1 MNTAHKALT
10 VYKASAGSGKTF
22 TLSVEYIKLLINDPT
37 SFRSTL
43 AVTFTN
49 KATEE
54 MKVRILSQLYGIWK
68 RLPDSKSYIEKI
80 KTDMDVTEEFMAERA
95 GMALHNIVN
104 NYSYFRIETIDSFF
118 QSVLRNLARE
128 LDLTA
133 NLRVE
138 LNDYQIERNAVDD
151 LIDNLSEDDQVL
163 AWIMDYI
170 HENLQDDKNWNV
182 IGQIKKFGENIF
194 REFYKTNSKLLNEK
208 LLEEGFFKQY
218 TSKLRNLRNEA
229 EAEIVNEAELFF
241 DILNNNGID
250 IQDLSYGKSGPAGYF
265 VKIRSGV
272 YDESLITSRV
282 KTAMDNGNGDG
293 WVKKTAEAELKA
305 IASSKLASAL
315 INAEKT
321 RCRNWPIYQS
331 AVLTLRHLNQL
342 RLLNSIENKVR
353 DMNQEANRFLLSDT
367 HTLLH
372 SLIKDSDSPFIFEK
386 IGTRLNNIMID
397 EFQDTSTVQWQNFKV
412 LLEEC
417 MSHSSEQGNLIVGD
431 VKQSIY
437 RWRSGDWRML
447 NNIEREF
454 PTMRNMLN
462 VKSLDTNYRSSRRVI
477 NFNNAFFTQAA
488 EIEYRDLTN
497 GDELQDDKAD
507 NSAEQ
512 LKKAY
517 SDVEQK
523 VPDFRKQTGYVSVEL
538 LPQDDYLEQTLQKTA
553 DAVRELLEAGAESSD
568 IAIIV
573 RSNSTIQQLAE
584 YFAEAMP
591 DVRIVSDEAFR
602 LDSADSVNI
611 IVNAMHCLTHND
623 DKISRTYI
631 AKAYQI
637 RVLGKDNE
645 LVDRLLATE
654 DGVNESLPK
663 QFSDNTPDLLAM
675 PLYELA
681 EKLYDIFGLKNIEG
695 EDAYI
700 YAFYDCL
707 TDYLK
712 NNTADI
718 DKFVEE
724 WDDSICS
731 KTIQVNTTQGI
742 RLITI
747 HKSKGLEFE
756 NVIIPFCDWSIEK
769 TNTIW
774 CSPKVAPF
782 NELPLVPVDFNA
794 KQMKGTIF
802 EDDYNDEHLQNCV
815 DNLNLL
821 YVAFTRASQSLYVLA
836 RRGNANQRSYT
847 IEEAIG
853 NMELEDGILEGDPSD
868 KKSIIKYT
876 YGTLETADKKKATQ
890 SDNIFMPQVSNKNV
904 KMVTYD
910 SHTDFRQS
918 NKSREF
924 VCDEDD
930 SNSEEKQRLAYIK
943 TGRVLHHLFA
953 TINTTDDI
961 EPSLKKLEIEGLIE
975 DSNLTCESLRK
986 MLHKRL
992 ENKQVADWFSGRW
1005 QLFNECTILDYDEAT
1020 DTVKEHRPDRVMKDG
1035 DKVVIVDFKFGA
1047 YRPEYTDQVR
1057 RYISLTKGMGYEDV
1071 KGYLWFVYT
1080 NNIEEVKE

>member
-1 MNTAHKALT
+1 MNTVHKALT
-10 VYKASAGSGKTF
+10 IYKASAGSGKTF
-22 TLSVEYIKLLINDPT
+22 TLSIEYIKLLINDPT
-37 SFRSTL
+37 SYRSTL

-54 MKVRILSQLYGIWK
+54 MKIRILSQLYGIWK
-68 RLPDSKSYIEKI
+68 LLPDSKSYIEKI
-80 KTDMDVTEEFMAERA
+80 KADMDVTEEFMAERA

-138 LNDYQIERNAVDD
+138 LNDFQIERNAVDT
-151 LIDNLSEDDQVL
+151 LIDNLSENDQLL
-163 AWIMDYI
+163 AWIMEYI
-170 HENLQDDKNWNV
+170 QENIQDDKNWNV

-194 REFYKTNSKLLNEK
+194 REFYKTNSKQLNAK

-218 TSKLRNLRNEA
+218 TAKLRKLRNEA

-241 DILNNNGID
+241 DILNNHGID

-265 VKIRSGV
+265 IKIRSGI
-272 YDESLITSRV
+272 YDESLITGRV
-282 KTAMDNGNGDG
+282 KTAMDNGNGEG
-293 WVKKTAEAELKA
+293 WVKKSATPELKA
-305 IASSKLASAL
+305 IAESKLAPIL
-315 INAEKT
+315 INAEDV
-321 RCRNWPIYQS
+321 RSRNWPIYQS

-342 RLLNSIENKVR
+342 RLLNSIESKVR

-417 MSHSSEQGNLIVGD
+417 MSHGTEQGNLIVGD

-454 PTMRNMLN
+454 PTMRSMLN
-462 VKSLDTNYRSSRRVI
+462 VQSLDTNYRSSRRVI

-488 EIEYRDLTN
+488 EIEYKDLKIGN
-497 GDELQDDKAD
+497 ESQDEKSDI
-507 NSAEQ
+507 SAEQ

-517 SDVEQK
+517 ADVQQN
-523 VPDFRKQTGYVSVEL
+523 VPEFRKDTGHVSVEL
-538 LPQDDYLEQTLQKTA
+538 LPQEDYLAQTLQKTA
-553 DAVRELLEAGAESSD
+553 DAVRELLNAGAECSD

-584 YFAEAMP
+584 YFAEEMP
-591 DVRIVSDEAFR
+591 EMRIVSDEAFR
-602 LDSADSVNI
+602 LDNADSVNI
-611 IVNAMHCLTHND
+611 IVNAMHCLTHPD
-623 DKISRTYI
+623 DLIAKTYI
-631 AKAYQI
+631 AKAYQT
-637 RVLGKDNE
+637 RVLGKDY
-645 LVDRLLATE
+645 VDVDKMLTTE
-654 DGVNESLPK
+654 EGTTEALPK
-663 QFSDNTPDLLAM
+663 QFVDNAPDLMAM

-681 EKLYDIFGLKNIEG
+681 ERLYNIFGLKNING

-718 DKFVEE
+718 DKFIEE
-724 WDDSICS
+724 WDDSISS
-731 KTIQVNTTQGI
+731 KTIQVNATQGI

-782 NELPLVPVDFNA
+782 NELPLIPIDFNA

-821 YVAFTRASQSLYVLA
+821 YVAFTRASSSLHVIA

-847 IEEAIG
+847 IEQALS
-853 NMELEDGILEGDPSD
+853 NMELEDGILEGDIND
-868 KKSIIKYT
+868 KKSFLRYT
-876 YGTLETADKKKATQ
+876 YGTLETADKKKAKH
-890 SDNIFMPQVSNKNV
+890 SDNIFMPQISNKQV
-904 KMVTYD
+904 KMETYD
-910 SHTDFRQS
+910 NHTDFRQS
-918 NKSREF
+918 NRSREF

-953 TINTTDDI
+953 TINTTKDI
-961 EPSLKKLEIEGLIE
+961 EPSLQQLEIDGLIE
-975 DSNLTCESLRK
+975 DSDVNSESLRK
-986 MLHKRL
+986 MLYKRL

-1005 QLFNECTILDYDEAT
+1005 TLFNECTILDYDTAT
-1020 DTVKEHRPDRVMKDG
+1020 DAVKEHCPDRVMKDG
-1035 DKVVIVDFKFGA
+1035 NKVVIVDFKFGA
-1047 YRPEYTDQVR
+1047 YRPEYTEQVR
-1057 RYISLTKGMGYEDV
+1057 RYIALTKAMGYNDV
-1071 KGYLWFVYT
+1071 RGYLWFVYT
-1080 NNIEEVKE
+1080 NNIEEVK

>member
-218 TSKLRNLRNEA
+218 TSKLRSLRNEA

-293 WVKKTAEAELKA
+293 WVKKTAAAELKA
-305 IASSKLASAL
+305 IASSKLAPAL

-321 RCRNWPIYQS
+321 RSRNWPIYQS

-454 PTMRNMLN
+454 PTKRNMLN

-488 EIEYRDLTN
+488 EIEYKELTT
-497 GDELQDDKAD
+497 GDGLQDEKTD

-654 DGVNESLPK
+654 DGVNNALPK
-663 QFSDNTPDLLAM
+663 QFADNTPDLLAM

-681 EKLYDIFGLKNIEG
+681 EKLYDIFGLNNIEG

-847 IEEAIG
+847 IEEAIA

-1020 DTVKEHRPDRVMKDG
+1020 DTAKEHRPDRVMKDG

>member
-1 MNTAHKALT
+1 MNTVHKALT
-10 VYKASAGSGKTF
+10 IYKASAGSGKTF
-22 TLSVEYIKLLINDPT
+22 TLSIEYIKLLINDPT
-37 SFRSTL
+37 SYRSTL

-54 MKVRILSQLYGIWK
+54 MKIRILSQLYGIWK
-68 RLPDSKSYIEKI
+68 LLPDSKSYIEKI
-80 KTDMDVTEEFMAERA
+80 KADMDVTEEFMAERA

-138 LNDYQIERNAVDD
+138 LNDFQIERNAVDT
-151 LIDNLSEDDQVL
+151 LIDNLSENDQLL
-163 AWIMDYI
+163 AWIMEYI
-170 HENLQDDKNWNV
+170 QENIQDDKNWNV

-194 REFYKTNSKLLNEK
+194 REFYKTNSKQLNAK

-218 TSKLRNLRNEA
+218 TAKLRKLRNEA

-241 DILNNNGID
+241 DILNNHGID

-265 VKIRSGV
+265 IKIRSGI
-272 YDESLITSRV
+272 YDESLITGRV
-282 KTAMDNGNGDG
+282 KTAMDNGNGEG
-293 WVKKTAEAELKA
+293 WVKKSATPELKA
-305 IASSKLASAL
+305 IAESKLAPIL
-315 INAEKT
+315 INAEDV
-321 RCRNWPIYQS
+321 RSRNWPIYQS

-342 RLLNSIENKVR
+342 RLLNSIESKVR

-372 SLIKDSDSPFIFEK
+372 SLIIDSDSPFIFEK

-417 MSHSSEQGNLIVGD
+417 MSHGTEQGNLIVGD

-454 PTMRNMLN
+454 PTMRSMLN
-462 VKSLDTNYRSSRRVI
+462 VQSLDTNYRSSRRVI

-488 EIEYRDLTN
+488 EIEYKDLKIGN
-497 GDELQDDKAD
+497 ESQDEKSDI
-507 NSAEQ
+507 SAEQ

-517 SDVEQK
+517 TDVQQN
-523 VPDFRKQTGYVSVEL
+523 VPEFRKDTGHVSVEL
-538 LPQDDYLEQTLQKTA
+538 LPQEDYLAQTLQKTA
-553 DAVRELLEAGAESSD
+553 DAVRELLNAGAECSD

-584 YFAEAMP
+584 YFAEEMP
-591 DVRIVSDEAFR
+591 EMRIVSDEAFR
-602 LDSADSVNI
+602 LDNADSVNI
-611 IVNAMHCLTHND
+611 IVNAMHCLTHPD
-623 DKISRTYI
+623 DLIAKTYI
-631 AKAYQI
+631 AKAYQT
-637 RVLGKDNE
+637 RVLGKDY
-645 LVDRLLATE
+645 VDVDKMLTTE
-654 DGVNESLPK
+654 EGTTEALPK
-663 QFSDNTPDLLAM
+663 QFVDNAPDLMAM

-681 EKLYDIFGLKNIEG
+681 ERLYNIFGLKNING

-718 DKFVEE
+718 DKFIEE
-724 WDDSICS
+724 WDDSISS
-731 KTIQVNTTQGI
+731 KTIQVNATQGI

-782 NELPLVPVDFNA
+782 NELPLIPIDFNA

-821 YVAFTRASQSLYVLA
+821 YVAFTRASSSLHVIA

-847 IEEAIG
+847 IEQALS
-853 NMELEDGILEGDPSD
+853 NMELEDGILEGDIND
-868 KKSIIKYT
+868 KKSFLRYT
-876 YGTLETADKKKATQ
+876 YGTLETADK
-890 SDNIFMPQVSNKNV
+890 
-904 KMVTYD
+904 
-910 SHTDFRQS
+910 R
-918 NKSREF
+918 
-924 VCDEDD
+924 
-930 SNSEEKQRLAYIK
+930 KQ
-943 TGRVLHHLFA
+943 
-953 TINTTDDI
+953 NT
-961 EPSLKKLEIEGLIE
+961 
-975 DSNLTCESLRK
+975 LTTSSC
-986 MLHKRL
+986 HK
-992 ENKQVADWFSGRW
+992 
-1005 QLFNECTILDYDEAT
+1005 
-1020 DTVKEHRPDRVMKDG
+1020 
-1035 DKVVIVDFKFGA
+1035 
-1047 YRPEYTDQVR
+1047 
-1057 RYISLTKGMGYEDV
+1057 
-1071 KGYLWFVYT
+1071 
-1080 NNIEEVKE
+1080 